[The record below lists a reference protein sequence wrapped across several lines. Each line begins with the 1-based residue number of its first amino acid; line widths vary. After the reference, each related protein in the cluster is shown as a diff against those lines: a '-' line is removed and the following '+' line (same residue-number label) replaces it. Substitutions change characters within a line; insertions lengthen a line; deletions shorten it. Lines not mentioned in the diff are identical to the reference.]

1 MVTGCK
7 CLIIYFGLKKKQKGK
22 KEKKYLGFS
31 GVSISDRMESINTQK
46 ATGSGNLVWLLA
58 AVWLRS
64 VESRF
69 AEQILKAFA
78 TMSATLCL

>member
-7 CLIIYFGLKKKQKGK
+7 CLIIYFGLQKKKKTQKGK

-46 ATGSGNLVWLLA
+46 ATGSGNLV
-58 AVWLRS
+58 
-64 VESRF
+64 
-69 AEQILKAFA
+69 
-78 TMSATLCL
+78 